1 MSADIKEKKLLFTK
15 INKKGEV
22 EEVRL
27 GKISPRKREWL
38 NIPPAYFNLGMYL
51 AIPLLL
57 AVFVGQYL
65 DRRFGTKALFTL
77 ILIIFGTISVFY
89 NLIRLYKDDGTTHKH

>member
-1 MSADIKEKKLLFTK
+1 MSAKQGNKKLTFTK
-15 INKKGEV
+15 INKKGEI
-22 EEVRL
+22 EE
-27 GKISPRKREWL
+27 ISLEKTPRKKREWL

-57 AVFVGQYL
+57 GLFLGQYL
-65 DRRFGTKALFTL
+65 DRRFQTKAIFTL
-77 ILIIFGTISVFY
+77 IFIIFGTISVFY

>member
-1 MSADIKEKKLLFTK
+1 MSADIKIKKLTFTK

-22 EEVRL
+22 EHVRL
-27 GKISPRKREWL
+27 DKQFPQKKEWL

-57 AVFVGQYL
+57 AIPAGQFL
-65 DRRFGTKALFTL
+65 DRTFHTKALFTL
-77 ILIIFGTISVFY
+77 AFIIFGTISVFY

>member
-1 MSADIKEKKLLFTK
+1 MSADIKNKKLTFTK

-22 EEVRL
+22 EQVCLENY
-27 GKISPRKREWL
+27 SPRRKKWL

-57 AVFVGQYL
+57 AIPVGQFL
-65 DRRFGTKALFTL
+65 DRKFHTKELFTI
-77 ILIIFGTISVFY
+77 ILIIFGTISMFY